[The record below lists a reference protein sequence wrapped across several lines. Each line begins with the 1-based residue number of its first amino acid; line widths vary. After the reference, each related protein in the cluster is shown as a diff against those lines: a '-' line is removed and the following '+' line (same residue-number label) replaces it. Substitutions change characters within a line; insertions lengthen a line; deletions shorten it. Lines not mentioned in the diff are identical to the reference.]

1 MTGKADKVNK
11 ALLPAGL
18 RDTLPPDAEHEAAV
32 VETLIA
38 AFRSH
43 GYDRVKPP
51 LVEFE
56 EGLLE
61 ESHGAVEG
69 QTFRLMDP
77 VSQRM
82 MGVRADITPQ
92 VARIATTRLVN
103 EPRPLRLCYSGEVL
117 RVRGSQLRPVRQF
130 CQVGVEMI
138 GAAEA
143 APADAEVVLLA
154 AQSLRAIGI
163 ENISIDLNLPTLV
176 PALMKELGVRKRE
189 RKRLRTALDRK
200 DAAAVEAADD
210 ALGSGGRFGAL
221 MAAAGPAGKTLE
233 TLTGLDLPG
242 KAARAAGRLER
253 VMRHVLE
260 ADPDLRLTA
269 DPVEHRGFE
278 YQTGVAFSIF
288 GGGVRGEIGS
298 GGRYTAIPADSASFG
313 NGLDA
318 KGEAATGFTLF
329 MDTILRALD
338 APPKPDRAY
347 APLGT
352 PRADLAAA
360 RAGGFIVQSGL
371 VPADDPEAEAKRL
384 KCTHLLKA
392 GKMKAL

>member
-1 MTGKADKVNK
+1 MTGASDKKAEKTNK
-11 ALLPAGL
+11 ALLPAGM
-18 RDTLPPDAEHEAAV
+18 RDTLPPDAGHEAAV
-32 VETLIA
+32 VEALLT
-38 AFRSH
+38 AFSAH

-92 VARIATTRLVN
+92 VARIATTRLAN

-154 AQSLRAIGI
+154 AGALRSIGI
-163 ENISIDLNLPTLV
+163 SDISIDLNLPTLV
-176 PALMKELGVRKRE
+176 PALMKELGIKKPVRK
-189 RKRLRTALDRK
+189 KLRAALDRK
-200 DAAAVEAADD
+200 DSAAVADAD
-210 ALGSGGRFGAL
+210 PDGRFSKL
-221 MAAAGPAGKTLE
+221 MEAAGPADKTLKA
-233 TLTGLDLPG
+233 LTDLDLPG
-242 KAARAAGRLER
+242 KAARASARLEK
-253 VMRHVLE
+253 VMALVLE
-260 ADPDLRLTA
+260 SDPDLRLTA

-288 GGGVRGEIGS
+288 GAGVRGEVGS
-298 GGRYTAIPADSASFG
+298 GGRYTAIPPNPLNNSA
-313 NGLDA
+313 
-318 KGEAATGFTLF
+318 KTGEAATGFTLF
-329 MDTILRALD
+329 MDTILRALPEP
-338 APPKPDRAY
+338 AKPDRAF

-352 PRADLAAA
+352 PSDDLDAA
-360 RAGGFIVQSGL
+360 RADGFIVQSGL
-371 VPADDPEAEAKRL
+371 VPVDDPAAEAKRL
-384 KCTHLLKA
+384 KCTHVLKS
-392 GKMKAL
+392 GKVEAL